1 MCVEVRGGGG
11 GGILPLMQKKKKK
24 KKIGGG
30 GEEKKKIVKV
40 LACNYL
46 RPLVLHRN
54 VGAVSVSVNRLG
66 RSGRSSSV
74 KRVAHKLSFFYLG
87 VGHLGFVGLH

>member
-1 MCVEVRGGGG
+1 MCVEVWGAGRGGGEDFC
-11 GGILPLMQKKKKK
+11 PAYKK
-24 KKIGGG
+24 
-30 GEEKKKIVKV
+30 EKRVQV

-54 VGAVSVSVNRLG
+54 VGAVSISVNRLG